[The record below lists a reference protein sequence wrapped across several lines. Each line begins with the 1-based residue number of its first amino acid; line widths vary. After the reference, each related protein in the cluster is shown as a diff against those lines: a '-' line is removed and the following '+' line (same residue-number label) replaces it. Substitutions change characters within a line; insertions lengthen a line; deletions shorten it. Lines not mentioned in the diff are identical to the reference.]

1 MRSINKFVKVEGHA
15 SLVRDMSSN
24 AIIAT
29 DDNEFNAY
37 KKRREIEKKR
47 ANAQEQQAND
57 IEQLKNDMDQIKH
70 MLSQLLNA
78 KGTDK

>member
-1 MRSINKFVKVEGHA
+1 MRSINSFVKVEGHT

-37 KKRREIEKKR
+37 KKRREVEKR
-47 ANAQEQQAND
+47 RVQLQDQQVSD
-57 IEQLKNDMDQIKH
+57 IERLKNDMDQIKH

-78 KGTDK
+78 KGIDK

>member
-1 MRSINKFVKVEGHA
+1 MRSVNSFVKVEGHA

-37 KKRREIEKKR
+37 KKRREAEKKR
-47 ANAQEQQAND
+47 VQLQEQQIND
-57 IEQLKNDMDQIKH
+57 IEHLKNDMDQIKH

-78 KGTDK
+78 KGIDK